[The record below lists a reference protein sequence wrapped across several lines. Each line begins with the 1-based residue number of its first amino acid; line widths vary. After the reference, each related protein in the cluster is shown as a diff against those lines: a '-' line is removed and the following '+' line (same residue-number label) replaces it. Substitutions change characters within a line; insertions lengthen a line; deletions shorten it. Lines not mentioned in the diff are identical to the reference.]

1 MNQTT
6 GLSRRQALATAGT
19 AAAGLFLGSSEPAAS
34 TSTTAA
40 SLRPLARPSGQAD
53 DLAHQIARTPFIYTH
68 EHLVEEERRTQWTK
82 PEPRLPCHDWALL
95 FSHYLNSDLQ
105 VAGLPAKD
113 QTALLAPTTSPERKW
128 ALLEPYWPAVKN
140 TGYGQ
145 VVRLAAAQ
153 LYGIDELNAR
163 TARRFADRYT
173 RLVKPGFY
181 ASVLHHHAGVESCQ
195 VNSLEA
201 PFSESRQPLLLMQDI
216 SILTFGSVGGDPWT
230 RFADATGR
238 QATDLAGWHRVIDDY
253 FARYGPYAVAVKTQI
268 AYQRRLDFADV
279 PAEQAAEPFR
289 KLVAKEP
296 VSADDRKA
304 VEDHLFW
311 YCVRRATGHGLP
323 VKLHTGYY
331 AGQNGMPLGRVAQN
345 PADVSDLLRRAPD
358 TTFVLMHIGYPYQEA
373 MLALAKHYHNAVIDM
388 CWAWIISPTAS
399 ERFLRDFVVTAPANK
414 LLTFGGDYIPVECV
428 VGHAIL
434 ARRGLTRALQGAVA
448 DGWLTR
454 ADALELVEPL
464 MRGNARRI
472 FRLDEK
478 ERALRAAPWAKA
490 VG

>member
-1 MNQTT
+1 MNQPT

-53 DLAHQIARTPFIYTH
+53 DLAHQIARTPFIDTH

-289 KLVAKEP
+289 KLVAKELGRRP
-296 VSADDRKA
+296 ESRGRPLVLVLRAPGDRTR
-304 VEDHLFW
+304 F
-311 YCVRRATGHGLP
+311 
-323 VKLHTGYY
+323 
-331 AGQNGMPLGRVAQN
+331 AGQVAHGILRGPERDAAGPRGPEPGGCVG
-345 PADVSDLLRRAPD
+345 PAPPRSRHHLRPD
-358 TTFVLMHIGYPYQEA
+358 AHRLSLPG
-373 MLALAKHYHNAVIDM
+373 
-388 CWAWIISPTAS
+388 S
-399 ERFLRDFVVTAPANK
+399 
-414 LLTFGGDYIPVECV
+414 
-428 VGHAIL
+428 HARPRQTL
-434 ARRGLTRALQGAVA
+434 S
-448 DGWLTR
+448 
-454 ADALELVEPL
+454 
-464 MRGNARRI
+464 
-472 FRLDEK
+472 
-478 ERALRAAPWAKA
+478 
-490 VG
+490 